1 MVSKIL
7 AASSAWKL
15 SVFGVI
21 LVHIFLHLDWI
32 RRVVLSIKLSKAS
45 NKKRKFALT
54 LALFSWSKNLVV
66 HWKTIRKNLGTPMRN
81 WIIANKLL
89 KIGYFL
95 SLKINSQF
103 HKLISSYA
111 IWNFT
116 SNLAAIWVKSAENGQ
131 CN

>member
-95 SLKINSQF
+95 SLKISSQF

>member
-21 LVHIFLHLDWI
+21 LVRIFLHLDWI
-32 RRVVLSIKLSKAS
+32 RRVVLSIKAS

-66 HWKTIRKNLGTPMRN
+66 HWKTICKNLGTPMRN

-95 SLKINSQF
+95 SLIINSQF

>member
-95 SLKINSQF
+95 FLKINSQF

>member
-1 MVSKIL
+1 MASKIL

-21 LVHIFLHLDWI
+21 LVRIFLHLDWI
-32 RRVVLSIKLSKAS
+32 RRVVLSIKLSKAR

-66 HWKTIRKNLGTPMRN
+66 HWKTICKNLGTPMRN

-95 SLKINSQF
+95 SLIINSQF

-131 CN
+131 CY